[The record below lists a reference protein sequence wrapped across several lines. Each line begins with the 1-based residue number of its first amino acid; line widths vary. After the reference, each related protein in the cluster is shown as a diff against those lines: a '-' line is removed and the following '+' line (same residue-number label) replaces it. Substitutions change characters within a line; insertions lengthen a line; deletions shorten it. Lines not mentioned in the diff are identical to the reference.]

1 MALDKKIVMAA
12 DKRSAFHQHVVEALI
27 ESKAIDF
34 TALGTIMGKFG
45 ERAALNGDSL
55 VHIINKNVIINCGWP
70 GPILDLQHG
79 QMNQKLGG

>member
-1 MALDKKIVMAA
+1 MTLDKKIEMTAG
-12 DKRSAFHQHVVEALI
+12 KRSAFHQHVVEALV

-45 ERAALNGDSL
+45 ERAALNGESL

-70 GPILDLQHG
+70 GPVLDLTHG
-79 QMNQKLGG
+79 QINQKLGG